1 MPLLLTRLGL
11 PLGIAVTW
19 GAALLAL
26 YLHPAFWALFAL
38 TLALIVHRTVRSW
51 MRE

>member
-26 YLHPAFWALFAL
+26 YLHPAFWALF
-38 TLALIVHRTVRSW
+38 VHRTVRSW